1 MGRERERMKVR
12 SITQLACADLTR
24 NTDKTLMTSSKT
36 RTMTNMY
43 CNSTISIRR
52 FCQIKYT
59 VNSSVY
65 YMTDVPVLS
74 RIHAKFPKV
83 PLLSVCVCVCV
94 LQETWWC
101 VQSLLRVWH
110 LRHSGTTTP
119 SVASSSWSSSD
130 SLRLTVWQ
138 PTVHQRL
145 SLTTPLARC
154 CSQALLLATSS
165 EWSCFASHF

>member
-1 MGRERERMKVR
+1 MKVR

-94 LQETWWC
+94 CVAGDLMVCTVPSTGLTSTPQWDDHAVSGQLQLE
-101 VQSLLRVWH
+101 QQRF
-110 LRHSGTTTP
+110 TP
-119 SVASSSWSSSD
+119 SH
-130 SLRLTVWQ
+130 RLTADCP
-138 PTVHQRL
+138 PTSKSNH
-145 SLTTPLARC
+145 TTSAWL
-154 CSQALLLATSS
+154 
-165 EWSCFASHF
+165 